1 VKAPLALV
9 LALAACGPAATAFAD
24 PVDDCIRF
32 SRQLTRLLLFFGLG
46 HEPGRLAL
54 EFLAAR
60 CQAPQEPVEA
70 SWTTGRVNWDRARFA
85 RDFAAGALT
94 VEQYAATLTDRRR
107 KLAALR
113 ADPGAQAALV
123 QGDADA
129 DLVPDRDD
137 TCPGTPSWHPTDDR
151 GCPTAVPPRPGAA
164 DEERRLRRR
173 LSEARVLYNPSCDD
187 APKPQR
193 PVPIAWGRG
202 PQTKLG
208 TQGFNLAVAKVSGMP
223 PGCEL
228 FYEIQFRFI
237 DPNPGD
243 PTLPPSKYVNVV
255 FSESEDLLAE
265 PAHAVFG
272 LPIGPAL
279 SPGRTKARQAFFAE
293 YFRVTWRV
301 RAVTG
306 STQSSGWSPP
316 VTQGPASGGVDG

>member
-1 VKAPLALV
+1 VKTSLALL
-9 LALAACGPAATAFAD
+9 LALAVGGGVVPAFAD
-24 PVDDCIRF
+24 PVDDCIQA
-32 SRQLTRLLLFFGLG
+32 SRQLTRFFLFFGLG
-46 HEPGRLAL
+46 RDEGRLAL

-60 CQAPQEPVEA
+60 CQAPQDSMEA
-70 SWTTGRVNWDRARFA
+70 SWMIGRVNWDRARFA
-85 RDFAAGALT
+85 RDFASGALT

-113 ADPGAQAALV
+113 LDPSAQGALA
-123 QGDADA
+123 QGDADG

-151 GCPTAVPPRPGAA
+151 GCPTAVPRRPGGE
-164 DEERRLRRR
+164 DEEKRLRRM
-173 LSEARVLYNPSCDD
+173 LMDARVLYNPSCDD
-187 APKPQR
+187 APKPETPQ
-193 PVPIAWGRG
+193 PIAWGRG

-223 PGCEL
+223 PGCEV

-255 FSESEDLLAE
+255 FAESEDLLTEAT
-265 PAHAVFG
+265 HAVFG
-272 LPIGPAL
+272 LPVGPAL
-279 SPGRTKARQAFFAE
+279 SPGRTTARQAFFSQ

-306 STQSSGWSPP
+306 STQASKWSPP
-316 VTQGPASGGVDG
+316 VTQGPAPGGVDG